1 MKLTQEQLA
10 ELIAKVFSNLDE
22 RRKACK
28 EGEGAPGGFST
39 DDIISEVNNILGAL
53 GDEGFGSGESEGD
66 GVAAAAV
73 TDPLAFAAPA
83 AGVVAEKGEGEDMGA
98 AVSPELIA
106 KVIAALGAMGASEGA
121 KSAAPASETKGT
133 AGVTETKAARSGERV
148 GAPQR
153 KYASLFLSTGASRDG
168 VRTTGFKARMESMSG
183 PERRKAAY
191 GMFGRAVKCI
201 HASGGDAEK
210 AAFTAER
217 KFGDTEM
224 AHEFKALS
232 VTSPS
237 DGGYLVPEVYANE
250 IIELLYPS
258 TVIYSLGARRLGMN
272 NGNLNI
278 PKIKTGSRALF
289 TGESRSLP
297 KSAPKFGN
305 LKLSAKK
312 LTALIPMSND
322 LLRSTN
328 FDNDVIVGQD
338 VTKQMALGVDF
349 GAFLGSGGEFQPL
362 GITRNKNVLN
372 LDVTSLGTEYAST
385 AGVLTAA
392 FPNYLVASVLKNNV
406 YADGLGFVFNT
417 SVEQFFKSLRDNV
430 GGFIFAD
437 EMNKNGTLVGYPYK
451 TTNLLETVGGKTQ
464 IIFGNWNDL
473 VIGEQGAL
481 EIETSREGSWTDDA
495 GNLISAFEND
505 QTLVRAINNVDTG
518 LRHDESFAVASKV
531 SVPV

>member
-10 ELIAKVFSNLDE
+10 ELIAKVFANLDE
-22 RRKACK
+22 KRKAISEGGESSLISFGTDEILSEISAILEGMEGSEPPVGEPMNEPVG
-28 EGEGAPGGFST
+28 EGEG
-39 DDIISEVNNILGAL
+39 DL
-53 GDEGFGSGESEGD
+53 
-66 GVAAAAV
+66 
-73 TDPLAFAAPA
+73 
-83 AGVVAEKGEGEDMGA
+83 KGEGEGGSP
-98 AVSPELIA
+98 VSPEFIA
-106 KVIAALGAMGASEGA
+106 KVIAALNGVKTAEGA
-121 KSAAPASETKGT
+121 GENNAPAAAPA
-133 AGVTETKAARSGERV
+133 TEQKAAPARSGEQKT
-148 GAPQR
+148 APAAQR

-168 VRTTGFKARMESMSG
+168 NGGSGFKARIASMSA

-201 HASGGDAEK
+201 HASGGDTER
-210 AAFTAER
+210 AAFTAEH
-217 KFGDTEM
+217 KFGDAEM
-224 AHEFKALS
+224 AREFKVLS
-232 VTSPS
+232 VTSPT

-250 IIELLYPS
+250 IIELLYPA
-258 TVIYSLGARRLGMN
+258 TVIYSLGARRLGMT

-278 PKIKTGSRALF
+278 PKIKTGSRAMF
-289 TGESRSLP
+289 TGENRTIP

-338 VTKQMALGVDF
+338 VTKQMALGVDW
-349 GAFLGSGGEFQPL
+349 GALNGTGGEFQPL
-362 GITRNKNVLN
+362 GITKNKGVQNI
-372 LDVTSLGTEYAST
+372 DVTALDELYASD

-392 FPNYLVASVLKNNV
+392 FPNYLIASVLKNNV

-430 GGFIFAD
+430 GGFIFAQ
-437 EMNKNGTLVGYPYK
+437 EMNENGTLAGYPYR
-451 TTNLLETVGGKTQ
+451 TTNLLETAGGKTS

-481 EIETSREGSWTDDA
+481 EIETSREGAWTDDA
-495 GNLISAFEND
+495 GNLVSAFEND
-505 QTLVRAINNVDTG
+505 QTLIRAINNVDTG
-518 LRHDESFAVASKV
+518 LRHDESFAVATKV
-531 SVPV
+531 AVPV

>member
-10 ELIAKVFSNLDE
+10 KLIAKVFSNLTAKFAEAGKNVNDITTDDILAELSAVLDE
-22 RRKACK
+22 MNAPAGDGEGKG
-28 EGEGAPGGFST
+28 EGEGAPAGEGEGEGEGKGFDGDELIGKIMEALSGM
-39 DDIISEVNNILGAL
+39 LGS
-53 GDEGFGSGESEGD
+53 GDEGK
-66 GVAAAAV
+66 
-73 TDPLAFAAPA
+73 
-83 AGVVAEKGEGEDMGA
+83 AGCG
-98 AVSPELIA
+98 
-106 KVIAALGAMGASEGA
+106 
-121 KSAAPASETKGT
+121 
-133 AGVTETKAARSGERV
+133 ARSGDGKSGGAAGE
-148 GAPQR
+148 GKGAAGPSSTGAGAPKAAPQR

-168 VRTTGFKARMESMSG
+168 NGASGFKTRIASMSA

-201 HASGGDAEK
+201 HASGGDIDR

-217 KFGDTEM
+217 KFGDAEM
-224 AHEFKALS
+224 AREFKALS
-232 VTSPS
+232 VTSPT

-250 IIELLYPS
+250 IIELLYPA
-258 TVIYSLGARRLGMN
+258 TVIYSLGARRLGMA

-278 PKIKTGSRALF
+278 PKIKTGSRAMF
-289 TGESRSLP
+289 TGENRAIP

-338 VTKQMALGVDF
+338 VTKQMALGVDW
-349 GAFLGSGGEFQPL
+349 GALNGTGGEFQPL
-362 GITRNKNVLN
+362 GITKNKGVQNI
-372 LDVTSLGTEYAST
+372 DVTALDELYASS

-392 FPNYLVASVLKNNV
+392 FPNYLIASVLKNNV

-430 GGFIFAD
+430 GGFIFAQ
-437 EMNKNGTLVGYPYK
+437 EMNENGTLAGYPYR
-451 TTNLLETVGGKTQ
+451 TTNLLETASGKTS

-481 EIETSREGSWTDDA
+481 EIETSREGAWTDDA
-495 GNLISAFEND
+495 GNLVSAFEND
-505 QTLVRAINNVDTG
+505 QTLIRAINNVDTG
-518 LRHDESFAVASKV
+518 LRHDESFAVATKV
-531 SVPV
+531 AVPV

>member
-10 ELIAKVFSNLDE
+10 ELIAKVFAGIGE
-22 RRKACK
+22 KRKARK
-28 EGEGAPGGFST
+28 EGGEDVA
-39 DDIISEVNNILGAL
+39 DDISIEEILSEVSAVV
-53 GDEGFGSGESEGD
+53 EGMEGGESAATTGENTATAGESEGSVKATD
-66 GVAAAAV
+66 EENESGVTA
-73 TDPLAFAAPA
+73 
-83 AGVVAEKGEGEDMGA
+83 
-98 AVSPELIA
+98 ELIA
-106 KVIAALGAMGASEGA
+106 QIIAALDANGVKAAPGASEGKA
-121 KSAAPASETKGT
+121 GGPSSTSGRRSE
-133 AGVTETKAARSGERV
+133 
-148 GAPQR
+148 PQR
-153 KYASLFLSTGASRDG
+153 KYADLFISKGASRDSG
-168 VRTTGFKARMESMSG
+168 AQTGFKARMESMSA

-201 HASGGDAEK
+201 NASGGDVER
-210 AAFTAER
+210 AAHTAEHLF
-217 KFGDTEM
+217 KDAEM

-232 VTSPS
+232 SSSPT

-250 IIELLYPS
+250 IIELLYPA
-258 TVIYSLGARRLGMN
+258 TIIYSLGARRLGMA

-289 TGESRSLP
+289 TGETRAIP

-338 VTKQMALGVDF
+338 VTKQMALGVDW
-349 GAFLGSGGEFQPL
+349 GALLGTGGEFQPL
-362 GITRNKNVLN
+362 GITNNKGILSI
-372 LDVTSLGTEYAST
+372 DATSVGEEYSSK
-385 AGVLTAA
+385 AGALTAA
-392 FPNYLVASVLKNNV
+392 FPNFMVAAVLKNNV
-406 YADGLGFVFNT
+406 YADGLGFAFNT
-417 SVEQFFKSLRDNV
+417 SVEQYFKSMRDNV

-437 EMNKNGTLVGYPYK
+437 EMNKNGTLAGYPYK
-451 TTNLLETVGGKTQ
+451 TTNLIETVGGKTQ

-505 QTLVRAINNVDTG
+505 QTLIRAINHVDTG
-518 LRHDESFAVASKV
+518 LRHDESFAVATKV

>member
-10 ELIAKVFSNLDE
+10 ELIAKVFANIDE
-22 RRKACK
+22 KRKARK
-28 EGEGAPGGFST
+28 EGGEELPENITTEEIIAEIGGILDGMNDPAEDEGAAAT
-39 DDIISEVNNILGAL
+39 
-53 GDEGFGSGESEGD
+53 EGVKDGCEGTP
-66 GVAAAAV
+66 V
-73 TDPLAFAAPA
+73 T
-83 AGVVAEKGEGEDMGA
+83 
-98 AVSPELIA
+98 PEFIA
-106 KVIAALGAMGASEGA
+106 KVIEALGGV
-121 KSAAPASETKGT
+121 KSGDAAGEQKPGEATGEKKSGGPA
-133 AGVTETKAARSGERV
+133 VSGERKSE
-148 GAPQR
+148 PQR
-153 KYASLFLSTGASRDG
+153 KYAGLFINTGAARDAG
-168 VRTTGFKARMESMSG
+168 DNNGFKSRMANMTA
-183 PERRKAAY
+183 PERRKAAF

-201 HASGGDAEK
+201 HASAGDAEK
-210 AAFTAER
+210 AAYTAER
-217 KFGDTEM
+217 KFNDAEM
-224 AHEFKALS
+224 AREFKALS
-232 VTSPS
+232 VTSPA

-250 IIELLYPS
+250 IIELLYPA
-258 TVIYSLGARRLGMN
+258 TVIYSLGARRLGMA

-289 TGESRSLP
+289 TGEARSIP

-338 VTKQMALGVDF
+338 ITKQMALGVDF
-349 GAFLGSGGEFQPL
+349 GALLGTGGEFQPL
-362 GITRNKNVLN
+362 GIIKNTGVLN
-372 LDVTSLGTEYAST
+372 VDCSKLDAEYASA

-417 SVEQFFKSLRDNV
+417 SVEQYFKSLRDNV
-430 GGFIFAD
+430 GSFIFAE
-437 EMNKNGTLVGYPYK
+437 EMNKNGTLVGYPYR
-451 TTNLLETVGGKTQ
+451 TTNLLETVGGKTN

-505 QTLVRAINNVDTG
+505 QTLIRAINNVDTG
-518 LRHDESFAVASKV
+518 LRHEESFAVASKV
-531 SVPV
+531 AVPV

>member
-10 ELIAKVFSNLDE
+10 ELIAKVFANIDE
-22 RRKACK
+22 KRKARK
-28 EGEGAPGGFST
+28 EGGEDLPENITTEEIIAEIGSVLDSLGAFSEGEDGAAAAAEGEG
-39 DDIISEVNNILGAL
+39 EK
-53 GDEGFGSGESEGD
+53 SG
-66 GVAAAAV
+66 
-73 TDPLAFAAPA
+73 
-83 AGVVAEKGEGEDMGA
+83 GEGA
-98 AVSPELIA
+98 ALDPEFIA
-106 KVIAALGAMGASEGA
+106 KVIAALDCA
-121 KSAAPASETKGT
+121 KSGEAAGEQKSGAATGEKKSGGPA
-133 AGVTETKAARSGERV
+133 ASGERKSE
-148 GAPQR
+148 PQR
-153 KYASLFLSTGASRDG
+153 KYAGLFINTGASRDAG
-168 VRTTGFKARMESMSG
+168 DSNGFKSRLANMTA
-183 PERRKAAY
+183 PERRKAAF

-201 HASGGDAEK
+201 HASAGDAEK

-217 KFGDTEM
+217 KFNDAEM
-224 AHEFKALS
+224 AREFKALS
-232 VTSPS
+232 VTSPA

-250 IIELLYPS
+250 IIELLYPA
-258 TVIYSLGARRLGMN
+258 TVIYSLGARRLGMA

-289 TGESRSLP
+289 TGESRAIP

-338 VTKQMALGVDF
+338 ITKQMALGVDF
-349 GAFLGSGGEFQPL
+349 GALLGTGGEFQPL
-362 GITRNKNVLN
+362 GIIKNTGALN
-372 LDVTSLGTEYAST
+372 VDCSKLDAEYASA

-392 FPNYLVASVLKNNV
+392 FPNYLVAAVLKNNV

-417 SVEQFFKSLRDNV
+417 SVEQYFKSLRDNV
-430 GGFIFAD
+430 GGFIFAE
-437 EMNKNGTLVGYPYK
+437 EMNKNGTLVGYPYR
-451 TTNLLETVGGKTQ
+451 TTNLLETVGGKTN

-495 GNLISAFEND
+495 GNLVSAFEND
-505 QTLVRAINNVDTG
+505 QTLIRAINNVDTG
-518 LRHDESFAVASKV
+518 LRHEESFAVASKV
-531 SVPV
+531 AVPV

>member
-10 ELIAKVFSNLDE
+10 ELIAKVFANLDE
-22 RRKACK
+22 KRKAISEGGESSPISFGTDEILSEISAILEGMEGTEPPVSEPVNEPTG
-28 EGEGAPGGFST
+28 EGEG
-39 DDIISEVNNILGAL
+39 DM
-53 GDEGFGSGESEGD
+53 
-66 GVAAAAV
+66 
-73 TDPLAFAAPA
+73 
-83 AGVVAEKGEGEDMGA
+83 KGEGEGGSP
-98 AVSPELIA
+98 VSPEFIA
-106 KVIAALGAMGASEGA
+106 KVIAALNGVKTAEGA
-121 KSAAPASETKGT
+121 GENNAPAASPAGEQKAAP
-133 AGVTETKAARSGERV
+133 ARSGEQKA
-148 GAPQR
+148 APQR

-168 VRTTGFKARMESMSG
+168 GQASGFKARIASMSA

-201 HASGGDAEK
+201 HASGGDIDR

-217 KFGDTEM
+217 KFGDAEM
-224 AHEFKALS
+224 AREFKALS
-232 VTSPS
+232 ATSPAE
-237 DGGYLVPEVYANE
+237 GGYLVPEVYANE
-250 IIELLYPS
+250 IIELLYPA
-258 TVIYSLGARRLGMN
+258 TVIYSLGARRLGMA

-278 PKIKTGSRALF
+278 PRIKTGSRALF
-289 TGESRSLP
+289 TGENRSIP
-297 KSAPKFGN
+297 KTAPRLGN

-338 VTKQMALGVDF
+338 VTKQMALGVDW
-349 GAFLGSGGEFQPL
+349 GALMGTGGEFQPL
-362 GITRNKNVLN
+362 GITKNKGVLN
-372 LDVTSLGTEYAST
+372 IDVTSLDEAYAST

-406 YADGLGFVFNT
+406 YAGGLGFVFNT

-430 GGFIFAD
+430 GSFIFAK
-437 EMNKNGTLVGYPYK
+437 EMNESNTLVGYPYR
-451 TTNLLETVGGKTQ
+451 TTNLLETTGGKTS

-505 QTLVRAINNVDTG
+505 QTLIRAINNVDTG
-518 LRHDESFAVASKV
+518 LRHDESFAVATKV
-531 SVPV
+531 AVPV